1 MSEGNVSATCNYL
14 ENYKILTDAAE
25 ELRSQAD
32 VDIDKLI
39 PLVDKA
45 LSAYAACRAR
55 IDAVEHLL
63 ADRMPS
69 EPDGAEVDIGK

>member
-1 MSEGNVSATCNYL
+1 MSENNELATGNYL
-14 ENYKILTDAAE
+14 ENYKTLTDAAE
-25 ELRSQAD
+25 ELRSQGD

-55 IDAVEHLL
+55 IDAVERML

-69 EPDGAEVDIGK
+69 VSDVSASDLEK

>member
-1 MSEGNVSATCNYL
+1 MSESNVLATSNYL
-14 ENYKILTDAAE
+14 ENYKTLTDAAE
-25 ELRSQAD
+25 ELRSHGD

-55 IDAVEHLL
+55 IDAVERML

-69 EPDGAEVDIGK
+69 LPDASPSDDDE